1 MTEVKVAFITGIT
14 GQDGSYLAELLIEK
28 GYIVHG
34 LIRRSSLINT
44 HRIDHLY
51 KDLHD
56 KDAKLFLHYGDLSDA
71 SCLDRLISSIQP
83 DEVYNLAA
91 MSHVKVSF
99 DSPEYTGDIDGLGV
113 TRLLEACRN
122 QTKKIRVY
130 QAGTSELYGG
140 IYDKPQNEDT
150 PFYPRSPYAVAK
162 LYGYWMMINYREA
175 YNMFAVNGVLFNH
188 TSPRR
193 GETFVEQKIVKAAVA
208 IFQNKQDCL
217 YLGNIYSWRDIGHAK
232 DFVQAMWMML
242 QMPNPDDYV
251 IATGEKHMI
260 KDLINKVFKLVGIYL
275 TASARD
281 LELVWKGEGVN
292 ETASFNNKIII
303 RIDPKY
309 YRPSEVES
317 LHGDPSMAM
326 KKLGWKPQYNIDDI
340 LKEMVEH
347 ELKKKEI

>member
-1 MTEVKVAFITGIT
+1 MTEIYKIAFITGIT
-14 GQDGSYLAELLIEK
+14 GQDGSYLAELLIDK

-51 KDLHD
+51 KDLHE
-56 KDAKLFLHYGDLSDA
+56 KDTKLILHYGDLSDA
-71 SCLDRLISSIQP
+71 SCLDRLINSIQP

-99 DSPEYTGDIDGLGV
+99 DSAEYTGDIDGLGV

-122 QTKKIRVY
+122 QTKKIKFY

-140 IYDKPQNEDT
+140 IYDKPQNEET

-162 LYGYWMMINYREA
+162 LYGYWMVVNYREA
-175 YNMFAVNGVLFNH
+175 YNLFAVNGVLFNH

-208 IFQNKQDCL
+208 IFQNKQSCL

-242 QMPNPDDYV
+242 QMPKPDDYV
-251 IATGEKHMI
+251 IAKGQKYMI
-260 KDLINKVFKLVGIYL
+260 KDLINKIFKLVGLYL
-275 TASARD
+275 TASTRD
-281 LELVWKGEGVN
+281 LELVWQGEGVD

-309 YRPSEVES
+309 YRPTEVES
-317 LHGDPSMAM
+317 LHGDPSQAM
-326 KKLGWKPQYNIDDI
+326 NKLGWKPQYTIDDI

-347 ELKKKEI
+347 ELKKK